1 MSRDVLIQITQ
12 LATVPFGEQRVIEWV
27 SGWAES
33 RPRIRLDRDRCGNLL
48 LTLKGTRP
56 DRRLVMVSHM
66 DHPGFTATRMTGVQ
80 TLEARFNGGV
90 QVQYFKGQRVR
101 FYAPDRE
108 VVGTILDVKTD
119 PSGRPIQTNLRVG
132 ENVPRGT
139 IGMWDLGKPRIR
151 KTRFLAGVCDD
162 LAGVAA
168 GLSVLDRLYNKRL
181 QNPVCLLLTR
191 AEEEGFIGAI
201 EAASSPQL
209 LRSDDRIISL
219 ECSAEQPYAR
229 PGDGVIVRTGDRT
242 SIFHSALTRFLHQQ
256 ADRLLGSD
264 PTFRF
269 QRALMPGGT
278 CEATVFDAWNYLSA
292 ALCIPLCNYHNMNPQ
307 TGKISPESI
316 DLRDWVNMVKLLTEV
331 AGHIGQFRADHGE
344 LRNRLL
350 KRFKR
355 FKRLL

>member
-1 MSRDVLIQITQ
+1 MSYDFLVQITQ
-12 LATVPFGEQRVIEWV
+12 LATVPFGEQRVIEWICH
-27 SGWAES
+27 WTKS
-33 RPRIRLDRDRCGNLL
+33 RRRIRLDRDRCGNLL

-56 DRRLVMVSHM
+56 DRRLVMVAHM
-66 DHPGFTATRMTGVQ
+66 DHPGFTATRMTGRQ
-80 TLEARFNGGV
+80 TLKARFNGGIK
-90 QVQYFKGQRVR
+90 VQYFNGQRVR
-101 FYAPDRE
+101 FFAPDRE

-119 PSGRPIQTNLRVG
+119 PSGRPIQTTLRVD

-139 IGMWDLGKPRIR
+139 IGMWDLGKPRTR
-151 KTRFLAGVCDD
+151 KTRFLAGACDD

-168 GLSVLDRLYNKRL
+168 GLSVLDRLYNKSL
-181 QNPVCLLLTR
+181 KNPVCLLLTR

-229 PGDGVIVRTGDRT
+229 LGDGVIVRTGDRT
-242 SIFHSALTRFLHQQ
+242 SIFNSTLTRFLQQQ

-264 PTFRF
+264 PSFRF
-269 QRALMPGGT
+269 QRLLMPGGT

-292 ALCIPLCNYHNMNPQ
+292 ALCIPLCNYHNMNPK

-316 DLRDWVNMVKLLTEV
+316 DLRDWENMVKLLTEV
-331 AGHIGQFRADHGE
+331 ACHIDQFRPDHEE
-344 LRNRLL
+344 LRHRLL

-355 FKRLL
+355 FKPLL